1 MVQQIRRI
9 GQDPVLREATLTEL
23 GRQTAEQQQTLERE
37 LRLVE
42 KDLFRWGAEIRD
54 LAVQAGCLEPGSPG
68 LARLADLQERVRLG
82 QQRHR
87 DLTEQQQTLSKAEV
101 SQEELSAALAQ
112 FDPVWDQ
119 LTLREQTR
127 VIGLLIETVE
137 YDGEHEKVLIRFRSL
152 GLAEFSQQV
161 RQRTGVA

>member
-1 MVQQIRRI
+1 MQQIRRI
-9 GQDPVLREATLTEL
+9 GQDPVLRETTLAEL
-23 GRQTAEQQQTLERE
+23 QRQMDEQRNTLERE

-54 LAVQAGCLEPGSPG
+54 LAVQAGAYEPGSPG

-87 DLTEQQQTLSKAEV
+87 DLAEHQQTLSKAEV
-101 SQEELSAALAQ
+101 SREELSAALAQ

-127 VIGLLIETVE
+127 VIGLLVETVE
-137 YDGEHEKVLIRFRSL
+137 YDGEQEKVLIRFRPL